1 MRTGGITAAAPHGAP
16 SMAASG
22 VCLRAHTVFL
32 FRSGSCKNGRAAGD
46 AKYKS
51 GENRQSEAF
60 LPKSERA
67 VAHFG
72 VAEARA
78 AEAPAA
84 PHAVRQTDKREVKI

>member
-1 MRTGGITAAAPHGAP
+1 
-16 SMAASG
+16 MAASG

-32 FRSGSCKNGRAAGD
+32 FRGGSCKNGRAAGD

-60 LPKSERA
+60 LPNSERA